1 MKVYIGQTR
10 SRKLIR
16 SLEYFGFGE
25 MTVREE
31 VPPRRKPWAFDN
43 GAYKDWTAK
52 TQFNETKFL
61 KSVEQ
66 AHDADFIVVPD
77 VVAGGLRS
85 LEFSESWFPR
95 LTGFRRYLALQDGM
109 TPAHVG
115 LLASKYDGLFLGG
128 TLGWKLATL
137 WEWKR
142 ASVAWGKPLHVGRV
156 GTRRRAQLC
165 RLVGVD
171 SIDSCLP
178 LWSTGNLVDF
188 LEGVYGPF
196 DEIPSERDLRD
207 SSRRRRVSGYT
218 MHAD

>member
-52 TQFNETKFL
+52 PSRPFNEVKFL
-61 KSVEQ
+61 KALEQ
-66 AHDADFIVVPD
+66 AKTADFIVVPD
-77 VVAGGLRS
+77 VVAGGLQS
-85 LEFSESWFPR
+85 LAFSEVWFPR
-95 LTGFRRYLALQDGM
+95 LDGFTRYLALQDGM
-109 TPAHVG
+109 LPKHIAPIV
-115 LLASKYDGLFLGG
+115 AKYDGLFLGG
-128 TLGWKLATL
+128 TLGWKLATIRT
-137 WEWKR
+137 WRNVTKR
-142 ASVAWGKPLHVGRV
+142 WGKPLHVGRV
-156 GTRRRAQLC
+156 GTKRRAQLC
-165 RLVGVD
+165 RRLGVD

-188 LEGVYGPF
+188 LEGVYGPLN
-196 DEIPSERDLRD
+196 EIQGVGDLPDD
-207 SSRRRRVSGYT
+207 SG
-218 MHAD
+218 

>member
-43 GAYKDWTAK
+43 GAYKDWTAQK
-52 TQFNETKFL
+52 PFFEAKFL
-61 KSVEQ
+61 RAVAS

-77 VVAGGLRS
+77 IVAGGVSS
-85 LEFSESWFPR
+85 LEFSESWFDR
-95 LTGFRRYLALQDGM
+95 LKGFRRYLALQDGM
-109 TPAHVG
+109 TPELVAP
-115 LLASKYDGLFLGG
+115 LAEKYDGLFLGG
-128 TLGWKLATL
+128 TLDWKLATL
-137 WEWKR
+137 QEWR
-142 ASVAWGKPLHVGRV
+142 DSTRLWGKPLHVGRV
-156 GTRRRAQLC
+156 GTKKRALLC
-165 RLVGVD
+165 RRVGVD

-188 LEGVYGPF
+188 LEGVYGPLDAVQDF
-196 DEIPSERDLRD
+196 GDLPHYPR
-207 SSRRRRVSGYT
+207 
-218 MHAD
+218 